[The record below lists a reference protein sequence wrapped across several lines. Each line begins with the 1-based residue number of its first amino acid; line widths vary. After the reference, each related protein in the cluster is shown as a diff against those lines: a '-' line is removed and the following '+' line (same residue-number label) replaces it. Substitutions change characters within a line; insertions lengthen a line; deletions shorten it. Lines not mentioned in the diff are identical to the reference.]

1 MQMEEPAQRI
11 WRLARDLC
19 PDKPLGEK
27 GRAASGISA
36 FAADWNHSNPS
47 KCGKFGLH
55 LHQSSSRWNG
65 RFEKR
70 GTQSVGRTRGGWNT
84 KLHMAAASD
93 RDGVIFSLS
102 AGNCSDGPEGRA
114 LLRQLGPTDQPVYLL
129 MDRAY
134 EGDETR
140 ALAVEFGYI
149 SVVAPKR
156 NRKILGTMIS
166 NCTNSAISLKGFFAA
181 SNGFAVF
188 SLAMIN
194 WMLFSYPLF
203 ILLSCSTRLCEQTL
217 EYPRTLPSEHEQDA
231 CQDGTCSGKCASPPF
246 FS

>member
-1 MQMEEPAQRI
+1 MEEPAQRI

-84 KLHMAAASD
+84 KLHMVAASD

-114 LLRQLGPTDQPVYLL
+114 LLRQLGPTDQPIYLL

-140 ALAVEFGYI
+140 ALAEELGYMP
-149 SVVAPKR
+149 VVPPKR
-156 NRKILGTMIS
+156 NRKNPWDYDKELYKQRNQVERLFRRMKRFRRIFTRYDKLDIIFL
-166 NCTNSAISLKGFFAA
+166 AFIYFA
-181 SNGFAVF
+181 
-188 SLAMIN
+188 LIM
-194 WMLFSYPLF
+194 
-203 ILLSCSTRLCEQTL
+203 
-217 EYPRTLPSEHEQDA
+217 DA
-231 CQDGTCSGKCASPPF
+231 LM
-246 FS
+246 